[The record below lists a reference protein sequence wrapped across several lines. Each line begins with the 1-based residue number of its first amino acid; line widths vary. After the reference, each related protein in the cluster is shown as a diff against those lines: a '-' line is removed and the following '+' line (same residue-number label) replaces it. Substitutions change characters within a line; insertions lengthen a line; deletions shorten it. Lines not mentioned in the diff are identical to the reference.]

1 MDPKKKRQYIIL
13 GTVCVVLAV
22 GFVAWTR
29 LSVPEVEPIEAA
41 NPQEQQFQAFGQP
54 AKTGADTVY
63 APPAVFPQNRGFDT
77 LVIGQLKTFQNF
89 QPSKLSEGDLGRTNP
104 FNNY

>member
-13 GTVCVVLAV
+13 GTVCAVLAV
-22 GFVAWTR
+22 AFVIWTKV
-29 LSVPEVEPIEAA
+29 SVPDVEPIATA
-41 NPQEQQFQAFGQP
+41 DPSALAPASSQP